1 MKLFKKTIP
10 ILTIICFILLE
21 KTIVFADKIQDSIV
35 VKGTENLIKDAT
47 TALMILAPIV
57 GIVLVIFFFLRKGAA
72 DEMDQKTWQKR
83 ISNTIYSVIG
93 AEVAAVI
100 INLVISYYS

>member
-83 ISNTIYSVIG
+83 INNTIYSVIG